1 MASAAPTA
9 PAARSL
15 AAIQTELISVKANCK
30 KAYDWLR
37 IRDRQMTQIIG
48 LLEGNVL
55 EHEDDDEAKEIL
67 LAAYDTYDRKKT
79 VVSYEVAK
87 THLDPVTHEVVY
99 DKTASGEQ
107 IWEKMGHEEQ
117 ISNINFEV
125 SIVKKGT
132 KVRVHLTAEAADE
145 FEADWAK
152 RIKNEPH
159 KFRNAVVYR

>member
-1 MASAAPTA
+1 MSAPVPTA
-9 PAARSL
+9 RSA

-37 IRDRQMTQIIG
+37 IRDRQMGQVIG
-48 LLEGNVL
+48 LIEGHVL
-55 EHEDDDEAKEIL
+55 ENPDDDEAKVL
-67 LAAYDTYDRKKT
+67 LLSTYETYDRKKT
-79 VVSYEVAK
+79 VVSYEAAK
-87 THLDPVTHEVVY
+87 THRHETTGEVVY

-107 IWEKMGHEEQ
+107 IWVKMGHEES
-117 ISNINFEV
+117 IDTTSWEV

-132 KVRVHLTAEAADE
+132 AVRIHLTAEMADE
-145 FEADWAK
+145 FESDWAK